1 MHEWMHL
8 PSLFSNFLKN
18 PALGLTEAAIKGFS
32 PSILSLKVPTDVLT
46 SFISLSL
53 ERRVVLPC
61 FCKPTNINFILS
73 LGLALK
79 EK

>member
-1 MHEWMHL
+1 MKWMLL
-8 PSLFSNFLKN
+8 PSLFSIFLKN
-18 PALGLTEAAIKGFS
+18 PTVGLIEAATEGFS
-32 PSILSLKVPTDVLT
+32 PSILSLKVATDVLA

-79 EK
+79 GK